1 MITVT
6 TNALHQIKKLIT
18 SRENIP
24 AGIKVGIN
32 TKGCSGLSYTLE
44 YVDQID
50 VKDEVFQ
57 FDDIKVFIDP
67 KSSLFLIGTEVDYV
81 EGELESTY
89 ASLAQMADKVGFDK
103 QRLVR
108 HYAPPTLTSSI
119 TQGVTPSVLI
129 GKGAIEEV
137 LATAESS
144 SHGFLLETDYM
155 DDLRRPGAVLGPKT
169 VPKRTQQLLQAGIDE
184 SFLWKAH
191 QELPDL
197 LYGPSE

>member
-81 EGELESTY
+81 EGELES
-89 ASLAQMADKVGFDK
+89 GF
-103 QRLVR
+103 RFVN
-108 HYAPPTLTSSI
+108 PNE
-119 TQGVTPSVLI
+119 
-129 GKGAIEEV
+129 KGRC
-137 LATAESS
+137 
-144 SHGFLLETDYM
+144 GC
-155 DDLRRPGAVLGPKT
+155 G
-169 VPKRTQQLLQAGIDE
+169 E
-184 SFLWKAH
+184 SFH
-191 QELPDL
+191 V
-197 LYGPSE
+197 